1 MCIRDS
7 CLYDPLGRYISA
19 QVNDREPVVFQDDL
33 DDVFADVVDIS
44 MHSGKNDAFGIERL
58 MGAVLLRVGR
68 QETFDF
74 FKACLC
80 RLCGLN
86 HLRQKDFPAFKLLSH
101 QIQSRNQPLVDDGFR
116 LAAFQ

>member
-1 MCIRDS
+1 ML
-7 CLYDPLGRYISA
+7 LYGFHELFARHIDTQI
-19 QVNDREPVVFQDDL
+19 DDL
-33 DDVFADVVDIS
+33 ESAPFEHRGHEVFADVVDIS